1 MLLAIAVTA
10 VLGPSIG
17 DVIIALA
24 IVYTPRTARIVR
36 SSVIVLREMEYVQA
50 AIAAGAGHW
59 RILRRH
65 ILPNAMAPLI
75 VQLSFLFAYA
85 VLTEA
90 TLSFLGVGAVPPT
103 PTWGNI
109 MAEGRQY
116 MTEAPWIIAIP
127 GAALM
132 ITVLGLNLLGDGLRD
147 VLDPRLRDP
156 AMTPARGRGPDHVV
170 PDRTRRGHRIED
182 IIVQLEEGE
191 ILGIV
196 GESGSGKSVTALT
209 IMGLLPTPAG
219 PRRAP
224 APSASPARICCRL
237 SERAMQRMRGP
248 GIAMV
253 FQEPMTSLNPVFT
266 IGEQIIETI
275 RAHESLSQRGA
286 FARAVEMLEKVGIPV
301 RRRTHDRL
309 SAPALRRPAPAR
321 HAGDRAG
328 LPAPNC

>member
-1 MLLAIAVTA
+1 MTMPRRSRQAPKRATPFRTTVRRLLHHRLFVLGCMLFGIVVLAAILAPVIAPIDPNKLSMRAKFQPPSAAYIFGTDNFGRSLWSRVIWGAQLSMFIGAAVVAINAVLGTAIGAAAGYFRRLDNGLMRVNDALMAFPAVLLAIAITS
-10 VLGPSIG
+10 VLGPSVQ

-50 AIAAGAGHW
+50 ARAAGAGHW
-59 RILRRH
+59 RILRTH

-116 MTEAPWIIAIP
+116 MTDAPWIITIP

-147 VLDPRLRDP
+147 ILDPRLR
-156 AMTPARGRGPDHVV
+156 
-170 PDRTRRGHRIED
+170 I
-182 IIVQLEEGE
+182 Q
-191 ILGIV
+191 
-196 GESGSGKSVTALT
+196 
-209 IMGLLPTPAG
+209 
-219 PRRAP
+219 
-224 APSASPARICCRL
+224 
-237 SERAMQRMRGP
+237 Q
-248 GIAMV
+248 
-253 FQEPMTSLNPVFT
+253 
-266 IGEQIIETI
+266 
-275 RAHESLSQRGA
+275 
-286 FARAVEMLEKVGIPV
+286 
-301 RRRTHDRL
+301 
-309 SAPALRRPAPAR
+309 
-321 HAGDRAG
+321 
-328 LPAPNC
+328 